1 MSIYKNGVWKHS
13 GSPNKNYILN
23 SMFTGKTDSGIYK
36 FNNDEVTFEADVLQ
50 ASGHSF
56 GLTIDQTAKTDFKN
70 KKITFSMEYKID
82 TALEFGT
89 TNPWVG
95 FEMSVGRNTT
105 TGGSNQ
111 WLDWYGGK
119 SIPTAVTNGWVYY
132 RTTVT
137 VTDYDIASI
146 GVSFFMRDTKGK
158 ISYRHPKIEIG
169 EQATCWIP
177 NEADKE
183 YVDYGIHG
191 FIEHTEKAKIQKNDY
206 IEANS
211 FIEL

>member
-1 MSIYKNGVWKHS
+1 
-13 GSPNKNYILN
+13 
-23 SMFTGKTDSGIYK
+23 
-36 FNNDEVTFEADVLQ
+36 
-50 ASGHSF
+50 
-56 GLTIDQTAKTDFKN
+56 
-70 KKITFSMEYKID
+70 MEYKID

-119 SIPTAVTNGWVYY
+119 SMPTAVTDGWVYY

-137 VTDYDIASI
+137 VTNYDIASI

-169 EQATCWIP
+169 DQATCWIP

-183 YVDYGIHG
+183 YVDYGIHS

-211 FIEL
+211 FIEI